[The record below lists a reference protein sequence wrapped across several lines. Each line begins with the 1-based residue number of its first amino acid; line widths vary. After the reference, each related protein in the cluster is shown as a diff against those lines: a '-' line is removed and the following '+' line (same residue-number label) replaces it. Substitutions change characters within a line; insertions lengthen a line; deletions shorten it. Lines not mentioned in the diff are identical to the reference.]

1 MALLLIKLPVQV
13 IPTQEEAEGA
23 TLDGVEGATQA
34 DPLMGSDIVRNPHV
48 FMLNMF
54 KLDYLM
60 SCSKKLFQ
68 TDE

>member
-13 IPTQEEAEGA
+13 IPTQEEA
-23 TLDGVEGATQA
+23 EGATQA

>member
-13 IPTQEEAEGA
+13 IATQEEVEGA
-23 TLDGVEGATQA
+23 TLNGVEGATQA

-48 FMLNMF
+48 FMLDMS

-60 SCSKKLFQ
+60 KGL
-68 TDE
+68 EPE